1 MAEPGAL
8 PTGTVTFLFTD
19 LEGST
24 RLWEEH
30 PEAMRDALAR
40 HDEIVRSAIEAQG
53 GRIVK
58 STGDGVHAAF
68 PTAHDAIDAAVD
80 AQRLLADERWAE
92 TGPLAVRMGIHTGE
106 TQERDGDYYGT
117 AVNRAARLMAV
128 AHGGQIL
135 CSRATVEVAGA
146 EYAVRSLGEHRL
158 RDLGAPQEIFQVGE
172 GSFPPLRSVD
182 VVPTNLPTLL
192 TELIG
197 RSEDVERIVGLL
209 EKERLVTL
217 TGVGGVG
224 KTRLALAAAAASA
237 SSFPDGVWFVELA
250 PATRLTRS
258 CAPRPSRS
266 APPPPIVRVWPSI
279 CRIDGCCW
287 CSTTAS
293 TC

>member
-1 MAEPGAL
+1 M
-8 PTGTVTFLFTD
+8 
-19 LEGST
+19 
-24 RLWEEH
+24 
-30 PEAMRDALAR
+30 
-40 HDEIVRSAIEAQG
+40 
-53 GRIVK
+53 
-58 STGDGVHAAF
+58 
-68 PTAHDAIDAAVD
+68 
-80 AQRLLADERWAE
+80 LADERWAE

-135 CSRATVEVAGA
+135 CSRATVEVTGA
-146 EYAVRSLGEHRL
+146 EYPVRSLGEHRL

-182 VVPTNLPTLL
+182 VVPTNLPTVL

-224 KTRLALAAAAASA
+224 KTRLALAVAAASA

-250 PATRLTRS
+250 PATTGDEVVRARRPS
-258 CAPRPSRS
+258 RWAPRP
-266 APPPPIVRVWPSI
+266 AIVRVWPST
-279 CRIDGCCW
+279 CRIGGC
-287 CSTTAS
+287 
-293 TC
+293 